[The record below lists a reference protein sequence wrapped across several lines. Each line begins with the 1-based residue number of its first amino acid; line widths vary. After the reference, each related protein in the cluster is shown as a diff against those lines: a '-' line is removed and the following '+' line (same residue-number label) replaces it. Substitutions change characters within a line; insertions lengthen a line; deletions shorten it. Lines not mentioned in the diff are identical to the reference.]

1 MKHNIIQKQS
11 WLQSIDKFGVGV
23 SIRYNKQSFHKT
35 SCGGFFTMAIIG
47 FMIYNTVIIAY
58 ELILQNSPT
67 VIQQTNYIQQQPSVT
82 LNPNIFTIAL
92 GLQDENYVHFLDE
105 TIYTISARQ
114 NLQIREMDQ
123 SGNASFKLIY
133 TDVKMKP
140 CTAQNF
146 QVEGTQQ
153 YFLNLPY
160 QFMYCISQDQQFPS
174 IEGEFSNDRFSQ
186 FELFF
191 KKCQNTT
198 ESSKCKPQNVINQK
212 LSKITLGTYI
222 SNYEI
227 EITNKDKP
235 FFSNGQNL
243 FWSTG
248 VGMEK
253 DVYLQLM
260 NNKIQSDSGIIFNDF
275 NTIQNLSYSSN
286 REIVLPQTTDLL
298 FYMSVLY
305 EKNKEQVF
313 TRTYM
318 KLNTAFSQVG
328 GLFNFLIFLGYAIC
342 RPFSQLR
349 LNQKVIN
356 ELFTF
361 GKKRKSPFQAKNL
374 AGLSPIV
381 DAKNLSSFSKRENY
395 IKRNMKSC
403 FKDEAAATQ
412 VNIPQN
418 KENDETI
425 AKFPISPLNQLN
437 SNGKLTS
444 INQINQSVIHNQPLQ
459 SQTGNQV
466 VEDQTNPPLSY
477 SGQLQQANQKVKTK
491 PQSQNPLIIEQEQSV
506 NQNSNL
512 SKKQDKSLKIN
523 MWDYCLSYFRIF
535 KCFQTQR
542 QKIIQYSTDSI
553 LRHIDLFNII
563 RKLIEL
569 EKLKRL
575 LLNENQRKLFEYLP
589 KPNLCPNDF
598 ENCNSEEQFIE
609 KSEEMQQVIGLL
621 CDDYKESERV
631 SSVEEAYKQ
640 IKYSQKNKS
649 HLDER
654 LIEMLDN
661 SIKEKVDSNEYFNQ
675 LSKQIQE
682 ELKPQINTQIS
693 DVNYGKFN
701 NNKTDQQQQV
711 QGKDQIH
718 SLKAA
723 SIYQNYGVDQINL
736 FNQDNQNELESCTI
750 NLQENIPQNFQS
762 LNLKSF
768 YANTQ
773 IPLQIDLSPSKLN
786 SASINPIPQSV
797 KMQHNLS
804 AKPKNASK
812 IIKGDESQSVSMN
825 NTSQSIIEL
834 NQIGFNIKNN

>member
-1 MKHNIIQKQS
+1 
-11 WLQSIDKFGVGV
+11 
-23 SIRYNKQSFHKT
+23 
-35 SCGGFFTMAIIG
+35 MAIIG
-47 FMIYNTVIIAY
+47 FMIYNTVIIGY
-58 ELILQNSPT
+58 ELIVQNNPT
-67 VIQQTNYIQQQPSVT
+67 VIQQTNYKEKQPSIT

-92 GLQDENYVHFLDE
+92 GLQDQNYVHFLNE
-105 TIYTISARQ
+105 TIYSVSARQ
-114 NLQIREMDQ
+114 SLQIREID
-123 SGNASFKLIY
+123 SNGNASFKLIY
-133 TDVKMKP
+133 TEVKMKP
-140 CTAQNF
+140 CQSQNF
-146 QVEGTQQ
+146 QVEGTDQ
-153 YFLNLPY
+153 YFLSLPY
-160 QFMYCISQDQQFPS
+160 QFMYCISLDQQFPS

-198 ESSKCKPQNVINQK
+198 QSSKCQPPDVINQK

-227 EITNKDKP
+227 QITNKDNP

-243 FWSTG
+243 FWSNG

-253 DVYLQLM
+253 DIYLQLM
-260 NNKIQSDSGIIFNDF
+260 NNKIQSDTGIIFQDI
-275 NTIQNLSYSSN
+275 NTIQNLSYSTN
-286 REIVLPQTTDLL
+286 REIVLPQSTDLL

-342 RPFSQLR
+342 RPFSQLK
-349 LNQKVIN
+349 LNQKIIN

-361 GKKRKSPFQAKNL
+361 GKKRKNPFQAKNL
-374 AGLSPIV
+374 AGLSPVV
-381 DAKNLSSFSKRENY
+381 DVKNLSSFSKRENY

-403 FKDEAAATQ
+403 FKDEAALTQ
-412 VNIPQN
+412 ANLPHH
-418 KENDETI
+418 KENEDTI
-425 AKFPISPLNQLN
+425 AKFRISPFNQLN
-437 SNGKLTS
+437 SNAKLTS

-459 SQTGNQV
+459 SHTGNQI

-477 SGQLQQANQKVKTK
+477 SGQLQYANQKVKIK
-491 PQSQNPLIIEQEQSV
+491 PQSQNPLMMEQEQSV

-512 SKKQDKSLKIN
+512 SKKEDKSLKIN

-563 RKLIEL
+563 RKLTEL

-575 LLNENQRKLFEYLP
+575 LLSENQRKLFEYLP
-589 KPNLCPNDF
+589 KPNLCPEDF
-598 ENCNSEEQFIE
+598 ENCNNEEQFIE
-609 KSEEMQQVIGLL
+609 KSEETQQVIGLL
-621 CDDYKESERV
+621 CDDYKESERI

-649 HLDER
+649 LLDEK

-661 SIKEKVDSNEYFNQ
+661 SIKEKVDSYEYFNQ

-693 DVNYGKFN
+693 DINYGKLN
-701 NNKTDQQQQV
+701 NNKAEQQQQQL
-711 QGKDQIH
+711 QGKDQIQP
-718 SLKAA
+718 LKAGSFDQNSA
-723 SIYQNYGVDQINL
+723 VDPLLIFNQNY
-736 FNQDNQNELESCTI
+736 QNELESCTI
-750 NLQENIPQNFQS
+750 NLQENIPQNLQS

-768 YANTQ
+768 YANAQ
-773 IPLQIDLSPSKLN
+773 IPNQIDLSPSKLN
-786 SASINPIPQSV
+786 KSSINPVPQSV
-797 KMQHNLS
+797 KMQNKLS
-804 AKPKNASK
+804 TKLLKIDSK
-812 IIKGDESQSVSMN
+812 KTSKVDDSQSVSMT
-825 NTSQSIIEL
+825 NTSQSIIEFT
-834 NQIGFNIKNN
+834 QINLNIKNN